1 MMLALIILTLAGLLI
16 LFLGFSGM
24 RNVLLPVAIIAICAA
39 IFSLSSQQTFW
50 NHYLADMVQVDGLS
64 RKISLILMFTALGLL
79 PFFNLFKNRGQEE
92 LSDFLGIYLFAILG
106 SILMVSA
113 LNYMSLFLGVEILS
127 ISMYVLA
134 GANRRS
140 ILSNEASLKYFI
152 TGSFTSAIMLFGI
165 GWIYAE
171 SGSLSM
177 IQTSGVAT
185 SMMSFGFIFLFTA
198 FALKVALVPFH
209 FWAPDVYQ
217 GTPTLFTASMAT
229 LVKIG
234 DIGDF
239 FGLVKLNYAVLPEW
253 INWYFVLLI
262 LATLI
267 LGNILAVTQ
276 DSVKRLFA
284 YSGIVQSGF
293 ILMGFLYQSAYVD
306 WTMLF
311 YFIAYASASL
321 VGFIVI
327 HFVEAQSGSDS
338 LDSFAGLSKSNPGL
352 ALVLSISLISL
363 AGGPLTAG
371 FMAKIFILSQSIQNN
386 FKALAMVAVISAVV
400 SMYYYYK
407 VINAI
412 YSKSS
417 DQPWSV
423 SIYYR
428 GLLYVFT
435 IITLVAGLLPSVL
448 IGLLK

>member
-1 MMLALIILTLAGLLI
+1 MLAIITLTIISIFI
-16 LFLGFSGM
+16 LFLGFSKNRGM
-24 RNVLLPVAIIAICAA
+24 ILPLGILALAVALWSIA
-39 IFSLSSQQTFW
+39 SGNTFW
-50 NHYLADMVQVDGLS
+50 NEYLTNMISFEGNSKYFSILLIIIALAIFPFFHELIKRGNEELADFIGIILLS
-64 RKISLILMFTALGLL
+64 IVGGLL
-79 PFFNLFKNRGQEE
+79 MVSYQHMMTL
-92 LSDFLGIYLFAILG
+92 FLGI
-106 SILMVSA
+106 
-113 LNYMSLFLGVEILS
+113 EILS
-127 ISMYVLA
+127 IAMYVLA

-140 ILSNEASLKYFI
+140 VNSNEASLKYFI
-152 TGSFTSAIMLFGI
+152 LGALASAILLFGI
-165 GWIYAE
+165 ALYYA
-171 SGSLSM
+171 STASLSVLNPTIKNQELYQLSILIIM
-177 IQTSGVAT
+177 SG
-185 SMMSFGFIFLFTA
+185 FA
-198 FALKVALVPFH
+198 FKVALAPFH

-229 LVKIG
+229 LVKIAA
-234 DIGDF
+234 IGAF
-239 FGLVKLNYAVLPEW
+239 YRLVQLNHAVLPEW

-386 FKALAMVAVISAVV
+386 FTALAMVAVISAVV